1 MQRYNFILECQTNY
15 EIFYVFSSIFE
26 LINRYFT
33 DYAAMKNILYNNK
46 VYNWFWVDDYL
57 KGMKK
62 ARIGVVKIVCIYT
75 ISMRKKEKNSKK
87 E

>member
-62 ARIGVVKIVCIYT
+62 ARIGVVKYVFLYIIH
-75 ISMRKKEKNSKK
+75 
-87 E
+87 